1 MADADEQYTNR
12 SVEDGWQHAL
22 TLPRELSVRDGVL
35 CQNPVLRDWNNMET
49 ERAV

>member
-12 SVEDGWQHAL
+12 SVEDGWQHVL
-22 TLPRELSVRDGVL
+22 TLPTRIVCEGRCVVSESSA
-35 CQNPVLRDWNNMET
+35 RDWNNMET